1 MNFVILKGHIG
12 QEPNVR
18 TLENGR
24 KVATFTMATTGRY
37 KAQDGSWK
45 EEPPVWHNIVAWGHL
60 AEQPIQKGN
69 LIEVKGK
76 ITNRSYQKDDETR
89 YTTEIVATDLD
100 IIKVMRKVDPAA
112 MPTAADD
119 PKSRHQQVDGQGF
132 TQPKDPI
139 QSRTAPDASFFQSDI
154 APAPTTEGIPF

>member
-1 MNFVILKGHIG
+1 MNFVILKGHVG

-37 KAQDGSWK
+37 KAKDGSWQ

-60 AEQPIQKGN
+60 ADHPVQKGN
-69 LIEVKGK
+69 LVEIKGK
-76 ITNRSYQKDDETR
+76 ITNRTYDDKEGVKR

-100 IIKVMRKVDPAA
+100 IIKVMRRVDAA
-112 MPTAADD
+112 ALPSAQDD
-119 PKSRHQQVDGQGF
+119 PIAKRLPVDADGF
-132 TQPKDPI
+132 TQPNKSDTGN
-139 QSRTAPDASFFQSDI
+139 QAPPPNLDEDL
-154 APAPTTEGIPF
+154 PF